1 MQLFRVVPSS
11 PRGMPRR
18 GGPAAI
24 KSRRSLLARPSG
36 FIADFPVELDRPDRY
51 LVS

>member
-1 MQLFRVVPSS
+1 LVPDPPGREECRVEA
-11 PRGMPRR
+11 
-18 GGPAAI
+18 PAAI